1 MRIAAILFLFVVVL
15 SAVAAPEAGRKKAAK
30 PKNAATAVSTGN
42 PAKSGPAAVQTPPSK
57 RDTAASAPDSTRRA
71 KAADSTRNNASQRRI
86 DSLTAAAA
94 RDTSRNTPSRDA
106 DTGSALVAG
115 SGRAGDNTQS
125 VRKQN
130 TRERTATA
138 AKNLP
143 GAVLSGRAVL
153 SRLPILLIIAIVAGA
168 GAAAV
173 VMSVRN
179 SRDRRRFLT
188 TTRLSVMD
196 KEVQKACRYIEQH
209 YADPGLSAKGV
220 CEALVTG
227 ESFLEVLM
235 ERNLGMGLVDFIT
248 QVRVNGAKMILG
260 RNPAASMESVAKEA
274 GFADE
279 ALFAATFRKVT
290 GVSFDSYTRPDGKGA
305 RPPGAEPTRES

>member
-1 MRIAAILFLFVVVL
+1 MLPYRKSFLRRLASGLRIALLLFLFALVL
-15 SAVAAPEAGRKKAAK
+15 SAVA
-30 PKNAATAVSTGN
+30 
-42 PAKSGPAAVQTPPSK
+42 
-57 RDTAASAPDSTRRA
+57 
-71 KAADSTRNNASQRRI
+71 
-86 DSLTAAAA
+86 
-94 RDTSRNTPSRDA
+94 
-106 DTGSALVAG
+106 
-115 SGRAGDNTQS
+115 
-125 VRKQN
+125 
-130 TRERTATA
+130 A

-143 GAVLSGRAVL
+143 GAVLSGKAIL
-153 SRLPILLIIAIVAGA
+153 SRLPIFLIIAIVAGA

-209 YADPGLSAKGV
+209 YADPGLTAKSA

-235 ERNLGMGLVDFIT
+235 ERNLGMGLSDFIS

-260 RNPAASMESVAKEA
+260 RNPAASMESVAQEA
-274 GFADE
+274 GFADA

-290 GVSFDSYTRPDGKGA
+290 GVSFDSYTRTDGKGA
-305 RPPGAEPTRES
+305 RPPGAEPTPES